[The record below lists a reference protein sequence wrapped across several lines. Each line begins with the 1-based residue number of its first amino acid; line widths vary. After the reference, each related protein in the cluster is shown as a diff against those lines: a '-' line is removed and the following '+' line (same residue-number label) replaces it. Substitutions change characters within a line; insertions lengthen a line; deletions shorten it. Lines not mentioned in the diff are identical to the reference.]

1 MASFHPRV
9 TPSLI
14 LECNQ
19 LTVDELRNYIS
30 PNQQTPHEETK
41 DNLIIQYA
49 NIVAEGLHIASD
61 SESNYASTHSVSS
74 SDHEGRSDFNN
85 HSVSSS
91 EHEGRSNSN
100 NASDYVQNDYH
111 SSAHPSERRAE
122 SDDTSSITS
131 HSTSESESDLSEPEP
146 SSPSSIKGKY
156 SIMKTSKNCQQA
168 MVRAIVAKIR
178 TRFDP
183 GTLTDSAIALGITGR
198 IGPADFCISRMI
210 PKDYATKSQKNK
222 MKVGGVFLS
231 IQEDTNQLP
240 SNPRIQIPLYFQLM
254 QECRPVKEQL
264 EIRGASRAADKLLSS
279 NAPSEHCL
287 NVFNKARQTMVFS
300 GSWEGDND
308 KYGSFRFRNIHQD
321 INLALEAMTIISLM
335 QQSHKRKRDL
345 DKHDKNKKGEL
356 SQRQQ
361 EYKRITNEGICYKW
375 YQGKCSNKACLHR
388 HSMTKDTS
396 SSTASTSGNR
406 GTQK

>member
-30 PNQQTPHEETK
+30 LNQQIPHEETK

-168 MVRAIVAKIR
+168 IGTCDSSKNPHSIR
-178 TRFDP
+178 
-183 GTLTDSAIALGITGR
+183 S
-198 IGPADFCISRMI
+198 
-210 PKDYATKSQKNK
+210 
-222 MKVGGVFLS
+222 
-231 IQEDTNQLP
+231 
-240 SNPRIQIPLYFQLM
+240 
-254 QECRPVKEQL
+254 
-264 EIRGASRAADKLLSS
+264 
-279 NAPSEHCL
+279 
-287 NVFNKARQTMVFS
+287 
-300 GSWEGDND
+300 
-308 KYGSFRFRNIHQD
+308 
-321 INLALEAMTIISLM
+321 
-335 QQSHKRKRDL
+335 
-345 DKHDKNKKGEL
+345 
-356 SQRQQ
+356 
-361 EYKRITNEGICYKW
+361 
-375 YQGKCSNKACLHR
+375 R
-388 HSMTKDTS
+388 HSY
-396 SSTASTSGNR
+396 R
-406 GTQK
+406 